1 MTNRRL
7 TVWQQITVEI
17 SGHPLSG
24 SYAVED
30 GIVKVKTRA
39 SPIRRRH
46 NGLIPRSGAWAR
58 AREIIEEFRSGSIA
72 LAAVRLCR
80 GNAHRRSASRV
91 LVLEP
96 LRAARMKRSRV
107 AAPH

>member
-30 GIVKVKTRA
+30 GIVKVKTQYGEKVT
-39 SPIRRRH
+39 PIGSFNSDWVARRRLEELATE
-46 NGLIPRSGAWAR
+46 GQCR
-58 AREIIEEFRSGSIA
+58 REDG
-72 LAAVRLCR
+72 
-80 GNAHRRSASRV
+80 
-91 LVLEP
+91 P
-96 LRAARMKRSRV
+96 L
-107 AAPH
+107 

>member
-30 GIVKVKTRA
+30 GIVKVKTQYGG
-39 SPIRRRH
+39 SPLPVPVC
-46 NGLIPRSGAWAR
+46 G
-58 AREIIEEFRSGSIA
+58 
-72 LAAVRLCR
+72 
-80 GNAHRRSASRV
+80 
-91 LVLEP
+91 
-96 LRAARMKRSRV
+96 
-107 AAPH
+107 

>member
-30 GIVKVKTRA
+30 GIVKVKIRA
-39 SPIRRRH
+39 SSIRRRH
-46 NGLIPRSGAWAR
+46 NGQ
-58 AREIIEEFRSGSIA
+58 
-72 LAAVRLCR
+72 
-80 GNAHRRSASRV
+80 
-91 LVLEP
+91 
-96 LRAARMKRSRV
+96 
-107 AAPH
+107 

>member
-1 MTNRRL
+1 MTNRSL

-39 SPIRRRH
+39 SPFGAGITASFH
-46 NGLIPRSGAWAR
+46 DLAQANGD
-58 AREIIEEFRSGSIA
+58 
-72 LAAVRLCR
+72 RLFDGKLHCTF
-80 GNAHRRSASRV
+80 GGFV
-91 LVLEP
+91 G
-96 LRAARMKRSRV
+96 
-107 AAPH
+107 